1 MSGFKS
7 GALIVLFCVAELF
20 CQTSPFANTSN
31 TSPNAE
37 MHVATK
43 RYQTGSTMNSLTL
56 PASSEVYML
65 GMTGSARYTNDPMA
79 ATITA
84 AQLGMQSMYNTLS
97 GSYSF
102 FAPYKHYLNHHSSSY
117 SMNAS
122 FQVPFLY
129 SKDMPLTMGVG
140 YTNYFNQ
147 WQYVNYSVDPNV
159 ADITILSPTD
169 EVKSYSIGLG
179 LNTKIKLA
187 AGFTNKTISSEYY
200 STEEKK
206 LYDFGV
212 LAIFPIHELFTGVY
226 QALEPP
232 RSIFSPFTN
241 IIIGYNR
248 NNFGSDA
255 TNSVDIS
262 PNWGNHDTLVSLLSV
277 PVMVQTG
284 FSVELGLRYN
294 RGKSNWQ
301 PLKIGWTIEES
312 DILSYM
318 GSDNTMKMQGI
329 LGDINLFND
338 ILLGKTN
345 SSTVKHKA
353 LRIDLCEAFSF
364 MSGFTGSHYNP
375 GETERISGWQ
385 VNTKGMHKT
394 LKTLLPSVRLPDAL
408 EYIFQHL
415 NLQYCA
421 GTAKASYNS
430 SQISSTPGATEK
442 RNFYSININVVWS
455 N

>member
-1 MSGFKS
+1 MSCFKTGS
-7 GALIVLFCVAELF
+7 FFTLICVAELF
-20 CQTSPFANTSN
+20 CQASLFTNYNNSK
-31 TSPNAE
+31 AE
-37 MHVATK
+37 LQAASTI
-43 RYQTGSTMNSLTL
+43 YQTGSTMNSLTL

-65 GMTGSARYTNDPMA
+65 GMTGAARFTDDPMA
-79 ATITA
+79 ATINA

-102 FAPYKHYLNHHSSSY
+102 FEPYKHYLNRHSSSY
-117 SMNAS
+117 SINAS
-122 FQVPFLY
+122 FRVPFLY
-129 SKDMPLTMGVG
+129 SKDIPLTMSLG
-140 YTNYFNQ
+140 YANYFNK

-187 AGFTNKTISSEYY
+187 AGITNKTITSEYY
-200 STEEKK
+200 RTQEKK
-206 LYDFGV
+206 LYDFGI
-212 LAIFPIHELFTGVY
+212 LAAFPMHELFSDVY
-226 QALEPP
+226 KALEPP

-241 IIIGYNR
+241 IIIGYSR

-255 TNSVDIS
+255 TNSVDIN

-284 FSVELGLRYN
+284 FTVELGLRYN
-294 RGKSNWQ
+294 RGKSDWQ
-301 PLKIGWTIEES
+301 PLKIGWTVEES

-318 GSDNTMKMQGI
+318 ARDNTMKMQGI

-345 SSTVKHKA
+345 TSTVKHKA

-385 VNTKGMHKT
+385 VNTKGMYKT
-394 LKTLLPSVRLPDAL
+394 LKTLLPSVRLPKAL

-415 NLQYCA
+415 SVQYCV
-421 GTAKASYNS
+421 GTAKAVYDS
-430 SQISSTPGATEK
+430 SPRGIIPGATEK
-442 RNFYSININVVWS
+442 RNFYSISVVWS